1 MKLIT
6 ILDYICGNHAIML
19 KKNNQVLQTTLIK
32 CWQLCQFCK
41 MQSIYV
47 NSYKLRFLLTFQSLA
62 KII

>member
-47 NSYKLRFLLTFQSLA
+47 TRISWDSY
-62 KII
+62 